1 MQVEVRYSTEFS
13 SSATVI
19 NVTEIPSFAK
29 RFKLLSVKP
38 YEEPNMIS
46 DWLEQNRN
54 PEIDKQVEKESEYLS
69 KQRLEKYSERFDND
83 KSPIGNPETWGKR
96 VLTEEDIF
104 NQRDIDA
111 VTDYIN
117 KEQQKQHLIDIM
129 QKDEELGVYDEPK
142 QETTLEEVLGSSMC
156 QFSVIENKL
165 AILYRNQVKIYDAVT
180 KEQQSYSEEEVIQ
193 LVSDWTDYRMS
204 EDTKS
209 KVTFKKYLEQFKK
222 K

>member
-1 MQVEVRYSTEFS
+1 MQVEVRYSTEFG

-129 QKDEELGVYDEPK
+129 QKDEELGLYDEPK
-142 QETTLEEVLGSSMC
+142 QETLEEFAKQEAIKFYENGGSFTNLIILGA
-156 QFSVIENKL
+156 KW
-165 AILYRNQVKIYDAVT
+165 
-180 KEQQSYSEEEVIQ
+180 QQERSYSEEDVKNAFLDGWQ
-193 LVSDWTDYRMS
+193 LRDGDLPFP
-204 EDTKS
+204 KA
-209 KVTFKKYLEQFKK
+209 KKEWFEQFKNK
-222 K
+222 